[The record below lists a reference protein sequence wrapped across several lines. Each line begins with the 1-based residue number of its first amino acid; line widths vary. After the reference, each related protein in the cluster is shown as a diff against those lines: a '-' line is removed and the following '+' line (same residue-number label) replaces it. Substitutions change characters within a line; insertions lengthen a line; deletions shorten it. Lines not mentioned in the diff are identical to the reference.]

1 MDHATHAAGTR
12 IDIPLLTSFI
22 EQERERC
29 KVPNCSYHE
38 LPRPGSRRA
47 RAPLPVGLHGEVQA
61 AGVTHER
68 VKKPSKACT
77 SPRRLCVLPL
87 RANRWR
93 CHRANPPAFTVT
105 FAAARPLLC
114 MINGRARRPL
124 RSAWRCAKEAGRSPL
139 GPRCIEASR
148 S

>member
-22 EQERERC
+22 EQERC

-47 RAPLPVGLHGEVQA
+47 RAPLPVGLHDEVQA

-68 VKKPSKACT
+68 VKKPGKACT

-93 CHRANPPAFTVT
+93 CQRANYPDFHRDVCCRAAPVVYDKWSRTTPPPFCVEVREGGVALSLETV
-105 FAAARPLLC
+105 
-114 MINGRARRPL
+114 
-124 RSAWRCAKEAGRSPL
+124 
-139 GPRCIEASR
+139 EASR

>member
-38 LPRPGSRRA
+38 LLRPGSRRA
-47 RAPLPVGLHGEVQA
+47 RAPLPVGLHDEVQA

-77 SPRRLCVLPL
+77 SPRRPRLRVTPARKPVEVPACEPPCLHRDVCCRAAPVVYDKRSRTTPPPFCVEVREGGVALSL
-87 RANRWR
+87 G
-93 CHRANPPAFTVT
+93 TV
-105 FAAARPLLC
+105 
-114 MINGRARRPL
+114 
-124 RSAWRCAKEAGRSPL
+124 
-139 GPRCIEASR
+139 EASR